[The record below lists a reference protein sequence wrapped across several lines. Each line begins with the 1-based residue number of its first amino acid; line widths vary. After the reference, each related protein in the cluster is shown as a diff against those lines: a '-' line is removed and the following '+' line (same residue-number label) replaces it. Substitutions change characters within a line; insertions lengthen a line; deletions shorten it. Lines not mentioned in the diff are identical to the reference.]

1 MRYTY
6 EQPEYIDRVG
16 VAHLV
21 KQLKI
26 YIDGIA
32 TGDIDLSDYVTKA
45 ELQAK
50 LDALDINIDLSAYAT
65 KEELTNALR
74 NIDLSSYATKEYV
87 TDAINNAQLGGDG
100 SSVDLSI
107 YAKKSDLDSKANT
120 NHTHTMSDITDYTA
134 PDLSSYAKKTDIPS
148 LSGYA
153 TKTYVDQNK
162 FSGSY
167 NDLTDKPTIPS
178 IDGLAT
184 TEYVDNAVANVP
196 TTDLTNYYTK
206 AETYSKTEVDTA
218 ISNIEGGEPTK
229 DLLYE
234 SVIRQGGA
242 LKSSGN
248 TLENY
253 YGANSPV
260 DSNTISYANE
270 YITKGQYIYNEPEKI
285 LTHSY
290 DMYGS
295 EVEEGGY
302 TEEEKAQHSIEFAN
316 KLIREEKYK
325 GVFAIKC
332 TSDAVEHNYNDA
344 WLTNDDLVIGKPL
357 YVYGYVLNTFCGLS
371 QGAYILKV
379 IPSGTVMKKTDIVKV
394 IPVTKERVKVPCNLS
409 LVNHLSMFSTGESP
423 HYKKQWKQY
432 DTSRR
437 CTDRE
442 RNEVI
447 TFPKGNDD
455 SEFVLSRFGYP
466 QYTITNGVPQGIV
479 LQGVDYGTSSGCYLI
494 SKGLERETYVSGNT
508 DSIIHYSLD
517 EWAKKID
524 DAISNVDVKADL
536 PDYQYEPQK
545 YKYEYLNIYG
555 TKLDIEMPQLPT
567 FDGGTVLHITPPDG
581 WSNFINAEND
591 CMTVY
596 VKKDKDREYI
606 DVMNDDIIY
615 NVDSEGHATPTLTIP
630 NTTAGFLDN
639 YIIRGTQY
647 VPNGGTVSFQSK
659 QKGWLYDY
667 QNGELGGG
675 YTKWSTDHFTVN
687 NNGGGIDTFKLTF
700 DTSKRTGSVTFN
712 LSDGHEW
719 YINRPSGGVIRKG
732 SSVTVDVTNVDTY
745 SVYIPV
751 GTDDNSHMTLPDYTI
766 TYPDEIVSGKFK
778 IWTSDIGVVNTSTQ
792 YEFTVNVN
800 QFTDKYYVRY
810 GNEDLVKSIKPIIP
824 TRASELLNDVPF
836 ATETYVN
843 EKVAEISTTNGQDG
857 RGIVSTKFLYGY
869 SSTPNTVP
877 TSWSEID
884 SNLLLG
890 EYRWVKVEI
899 TYSDNTTETNYISYV
914 YNGKDGTN
922 GTNGTNGTDGYTPV
936 RGTDYWT
943 QEDINTIKAYIDTEL
958 GVIENGSY

>member
-6 EQPEYIDRVG
+6 EQPEYLDKVG
-16 VAHLV
+16 VVHLV
-21 KQLKI
+21 QQLKI

-74 NIDLSSYATKEYV
+74 NIDLSAYATKEYV
-87 TDAINNAQLGGDG
+87 TNAINNAQLGGDG

-196 TTDLTNYYTK
+196 T
-206 AETYSKTEVDTA
+206 
-218 ISNIEGGEPTK
+218 GEPTK

-242 LKSSGN
+242 VKSQSGSLEN
-248 TLENY
+248 DEIFTLENY
-253 YGANSPV
+253 YGANY
-260 DSNTISYANE
+260 SNNTTSYVNE
-270 YITKGQYIYNEPEKI
+270 YITKGLYIYIEPEKI
-285 LTHSY
+285 LTHGY

-316 KLIREEKYK
+316 KLIREGKYK

-332 TSDAVEHNYNDA
+332 TSDAVEYNYNDA

-357 YVYGYVLNTFCGLS
+357 YVYGYVLDTFCGLS

-379 IPSGTVMKKTDIVKV
+379 IPSGTIMKKTDIVEV
-394 IPVTKERVKVPCNLS
+394 IPVAKERVKVPCNLS

-479 LQGVDYGTSSGCYLI
+479 LQDVDYGTSSGCYLI
-494 SKGLERETYVSGNT
+494 SKGLERETYISGNPGI
-508 DSIIHYSLD
+508 SIVHYSLD

-524 DAISNVDVKADL
+524 DDISKEISDGISPTVSIAETDNGHTVSITDV
-536 PDYQYEPQK
+536 
-545 YKYEYLNIYG
+545 N
-555 TKLDIEMPQLPT
+555 
-567 FDGGTVLHITPPDG
+567 
-581 WSNFINAEND
+581 
-591 CMTVY
+591 
-596 VKKDKDREYI
+596 
-606 DVMNDDIIY
+606 
-615 NVDSEGHATPTLTIP
+615 
-630 NTTAGFLDN
+630 
-639 YIIRGTQY
+639 GTQ
-647 VPNGGTVSFQSK
+647 SF
-659 QKGWLYDY
+659 
-667 QNGELGGG
+667 
-675 YTKWSTDHFTVN
+675 
-687 NNGGGIDTFKLTF
+687 
-700 DTSKRTGSVTFN
+700 
-712 LSDGHEW
+712 
-719 YINRPSGGVIRKG
+719 
-732 SSVTVDVTNVDTY
+732 DVTN
-745 SVYIPV
+745 
-751 GTDDNSHMTLPDYTI
+751 G
-766 TYPDEIVSGKFK
+766 
-778 IWTSDIGVVNTSTQ
+778 
-792 YEFTVNVN
+792 
-800 QFTDKYYVRY
+800 
-810 GNEDLVKSIKPIIP
+810 
-824 TRASELLNDVPF
+824 
-836 ATETYVN
+836 
-843 EKVAEISTTNGQDG
+843 TNG
-857 RGIVSTKFLYGY
+857 S
-869 SSTPNTVP
+869 
-877 TSWSEID
+877 
-884 SNLLLG
+884 
-890 EYRWVKVEI
+890 
-899 TYSDNTTETNYISYV
+899 
-914 YNGKDGTN
+914 N
-922 GTNGTNGTDGYTPV
+922 GTNGTNGTDGVSPTV
-936 RGTDYWT
+936 TVTKEGKVATITCTDVNGTT
-943 QEDINTIKAYIDTEL
+943 TATISDGADGSGGGSSGGSTDVYSTEETAIGTWIDGSTIYRK
-958 GVIENGSY
+958 VIEVGNLAFVSSGNYGTVTTTFSDVACGELLRMTGIIKYGTSTHIVADGGFSNLQLNPSTTHSTYINDAEKSRLTLIGSSTSVKLWYGADWGGYNYTLVVEYTKSA